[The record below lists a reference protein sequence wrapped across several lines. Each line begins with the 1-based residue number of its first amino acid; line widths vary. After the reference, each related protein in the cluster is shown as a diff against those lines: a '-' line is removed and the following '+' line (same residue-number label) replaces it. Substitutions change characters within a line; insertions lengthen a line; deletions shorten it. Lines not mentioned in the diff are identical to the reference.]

1 VTAPAGTIRGAL
13 RHRCFRR
20 LLAGLAVSQAGDWL
34 YNVALL
40 AFVYQ
45 RTHSAAWVALTT
57 AVRVVPV
64 VVLGPVGSAL
74 ADRFD
79 RGRVMV
85 LSDVVRAFCMLG
97 LATVATAGLPVVLA
111 PVLAA
116 LASAAAAPYPA
127 SAAATTPRLVPD
139 PDLPGANAARSAV
152 GMAAVAGGPVVGA
165 VLLLLGSPAVA
176 FVANAVSFA
185 ISALLVLSI
194 PPGPAFAP
202 ARTGARTSV
211 VQDVVV
217 GVRTLRARP
226 AAFRLVGAD
235 IVCSVTYGMQ
245 TVLLLLLSR
254 SLGFGDA
261 GYGWVL
267 AGMGIGGVLGTGLT
281 ARAARS
287 TRPRRVL
294 VLSLLGVAA
303 PAALMA
309 VTPCLPGLLV
319 WSVGGGAGAVLVEV
333 LCETTL
339 QRDLPED
346 VFARAYGV
354 AFPASIAGI
363 VGGSLVAAPLV
374 AALGLSGSLVA
385 AGALAACYAAV
396 IALPGRSRG
405 RHRVG
410 RVQPLPEPAA
420 A

>member
-1 VTAPAGTIRGAL
+1 
-13 RHRCFRR
+13 
-20 LLAGLAVSQAGDWL
+20 
-34 YNVALL
+34 
-40 AFVYQ
+40 
-45 RTHSAAWVALTT
+45 
-57 AVRVVPV
+57 
-64 VVLGPVGSAL
+64 
-74 ADRFD
+74 
-79 RGRVMV
+79 
-85 LSDVVRAFCMLG
+85 
-97 LATVATAGLPVVLA
+97 
-111 PVLAA
+111 
-116 LASAAAAPYPA
+116 
-127 SAAATTPRLVPD
+127 
-139 PDLPGANAARSAV
+139 
-152 GMAAVAGGPVVGA
+152 
-165 VLLLLGSPAVA
+165 
-176 FVANAVSFA
+176 
-185 ISALLVLSI
+185 
-194 PPGPAFAP
+194 
-202 ARTGARTSV
+202 V